1 MSTHSPTN
9 KLQMWVEV
17 SPKYT
22 TVLDPS
28 FLQKM
33 AEEGLMLEKGENL

>member
-17 SPKYT
+17 SPKST

-28 FLQKM
+28 FRQKM
-33 AEEGLMLEKGENL
+33 EEEGLMLENGENV